1 MRKCLS
7 LSHYNINIPVS
18 HDVFNFTFSYHQV
31 LEISLSG
38 SLVMNIRYGLE
49 IPLAQHEYINQKSD
63 LPFHTVV

>member
-1 MRKCLS
+1 M
-7 LSHYNINIPVS
+7 S
-18 HDVFNFTFSYHQV
+18 HDVFNCTFSYHQV
-31 LEISLSG
+31 PEISLSG